1 MIDRDGK
8 SVLGQIIRSIYETGY
23 EQSGYTQTSQYM
35 YIFPTFHPVEVP
47 SINKPLHSNLSNLT
61 SEVRNTKLDAFI
73 VHIKNL
79 KNAFF
84 L

>member
-1 MIDRDGK
+1 MIDRGGK
-8 SVLGQIIRSIYETGY
+8 SVLGQIIRSIYESGY

-35 YIFPTFHPVEVP
+35 YIIKFPTFHPVEVP

-73 VHIKNL
+73 VHIKN
-79 KNAFF
+79 AFF

>member
-8 SVLGQIIRSIYETGY
+8 SVLGQIIISIYKSGY
-23 EQSGYTQTSQYM
+23 EQSGYTQTIQYM
-35 YIFPTFHPVEVP
+35 YIFPTFYPVEVP

-73 VHIKNL
+73 VHIKN
-79 KNAFF
+79 AFF